1 MGKKAWQ
8 AAPLCLFWT
17 VWKERNSRVFHDK
30 GIGFKGLSS
39 LFFDLWGWVNMFIVS
54 KAISFVD
61 FVYWLGTP

>member
-8 AAPLCLFWT
+8 AAPLCLFWI

-39 LFFDLWGWVNMFIVS
+39 LFFVIFGV
-54 KAISFVD
+54 
-61 FVYWLGTP
+61 G